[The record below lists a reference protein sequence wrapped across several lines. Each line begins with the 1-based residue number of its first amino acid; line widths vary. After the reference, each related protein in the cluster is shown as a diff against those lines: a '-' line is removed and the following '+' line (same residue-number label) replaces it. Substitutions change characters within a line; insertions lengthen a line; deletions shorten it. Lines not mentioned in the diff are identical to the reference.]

1 MPVDTPH
8 PDYAVASKRWKRM
21 RDNAAGQDAVHGAT
35 VAYLPR
41 LKDEP
46 DDRYKARLARSP
58 FFEAT
63 ARTVEGLVGM
73 LFRKSPTVDCPAAL
87 KLLLEDV
94 TKSGVSFEAFGKGLA
109 TEVVTVAR
117 VGVLVDYPAPPQR
130 EEGAPPLTKQ
140 DVDKLNLQPHMA
152 RYEAESVLDWDEQWL
167 NNRTTLCMV
176 RLKEIYSEPDPAD
189 EFVRKTG
196 EQIRVLDLVEGTYR
210 QRLYRRADQAGPF
223 EQYGPDVFP
232 QMNGKP
238 MGYIPFQFFGAEGN
252 GPGIEKPPLLAMAN
266 INISHYHTTADLE
279 HGAHQTA
286 LPQPWVAGVSPLIG
300 VEGQPVDS
308 TLYIGGGDAW
318 QFPHA
323 ETKVGMLEYSGQGL
337 AALEARRASKEA
349 QMAVLGA
356 RMLEPQKTGV
366 EAAETAGIHRA
377 GEQATLASQA
387 DVLSRGLL
395 NVLTWFAEWAGI
407 SGAISVKV
415 NKEFFPLNM
424 TAQEITAVVGAW
436 QNGALSP
443 QEKFEK
449 FQKGGLIRDDKK
461 FEEHETEIANAPPTL
476 LADPAAGEEDEP

>member
-8 PDYAVASKRWKRM
+8 PEYTKAAGRWQRM
-21 RDNAAGQDAVHGAT
+21 RDVVAGQDAVHGAT
-35 VAYLPR
+35 IIYLPK
-41 LKDEP
+41 LKDESEA
-46 DDRYKARLARSP
+46 RYKARLGRTP

-73 LFRKSPTVDCPAAL
+73 LFRKPLIVECPDAL
-87 KLLLEDV
+87 RALLGDV
-94 TKSGVSFEAFGKGLA
+94 TKSGVSFEALGKGTA
-109 TEVVTVAR
+109 TEIETVAR
-117 VGVLVDYPAPPQR
+117 AGILVDYPEPPER
-130 EEGAPPLTKQ
+130 EEGAPPLMQADAEKM
-140 DVDKLNLQPHMA
+140 NLRPHMA
-152 RYEAESVLDWDEQWL
+152 RYAAESITYWETAWI
-167 NNRTTLCMV
+167 NNRTMLSKV
-176 RLKEIYSEPDPAD
+176 VLKEMYSEPDPAD

-196 EQIRVLDLVEGTYR
+196 DQWRVLDLAEGVYR
-210 QRLYRRADQAGPF
+210 QRLFRRRGDAGLI
-223 EQYGPDVFP
+223 EQHGGDVTP
-232 QMNGKP
+232 QMNNKP
-238 MGYIPFQFFGAEGN
+238 LAYIPFQFFGAEGN
-252 GPGIEKPPLLAMAN
+252 GPDIEKPPLLAMAN
-266 INISHYHTTADLE
+266 INVSHFHTTADLE

-286 LPQPWVAGVSPLIG
+286 LPQPWIAGVQPDVGI
-300 VEGQPVDS
+300 EGQPVDK

-318 QFPHA
+318 VFPNA
-323 ETKVGMLEYSGQGL
+323 DTEVGMLEYTGAGL
-337 AALEARRASKEA
+337 TALETRLASKEA

-415 NKEFFPLNM
+415 NKEFFPLSM

-461 FEEHETEIANAPPTL
+461 FDEHETEIANAPPTL
-476 LADPAAGEEDEP
+476 LADPAAEDAEP